1 MKKIDQ
7 DPLSDPVT
15 VALNLVSET
24 AAAIRQSEE
33 QSAHALQR
41 EREIAR
47 EIQEQLGRAE
57 SRAERA
63 ETMLRLAEAQIEQ
76 LMAAAEQMR
85 DDLEHLKSQLAVR
98 EAELATS
105 TGRADE
111 AEAGM
116 QKVVD
121 AIRTHLPVKLSVP
134 TE

>member
-1 MKKIDQ
+1 MKKLDQ

-33 QSAHALQR
+33 QIGPCAPA
-41 EREIAR
+41 
-47 EIQEQLGRAE
+47 
-57 SRAERA
+57 
-63 ETMLRLAEAQIEQ
+63 
-76 LMAAAEQMR
+76 
-85 DDLEHLKSQLAVR
+85 LAVR

>member
-1 MKKIDQ
+1 MKKLDQ
-7 DPLSDPVT
+7 DPLSDPIT

-57 SRAERA
+57 GRAERS

-76 LMAAAEQMR
+76 LMAAVEQMR
-85 DDLEHLKSQLAVR
+85 DDLEHLKSRLAVR